1 MRINHTLK
9 KLQEGHPVFGC
20 AIQQYRSA
28 EIPRAF
34 AAAGFDY
41 VFIDA
46 EHGGFGLETI
56 QNMIDSAVHSG
67 ITPIV
72 RVADLQYSLIARS
85 LDLGAQGIIFPRVES
100 PELLAQA
107 ISWTRFPPLGKRGFG
122 VMAPQLD
129 YEASSVEKVIEH
141 LNSNTM
147 VVAQFETRLS
157 IEGMDDLL
165 SVKGLDVA
173 MIGPTDLSISLGV
186 GGEFDHPRL
195 VEAITKFIDACQR
208 HQVAPGIH
216 CRTVDQAGKWLQR
229 GMRLVGAGGEHGLL
243 LQKACEAVAE
253 LRSAS
258 SISPPRS
265 RTVT

>member
-1 MRINHTLK
+1 MRTNHTLK
-9 KLQEGHPVFGC
+9 KLQEGRPVFGC

-56 QNMIDSAVHSG
+56 QNMINSAVHSG
-67 ITPIV
+67 ITPLV
-72 RVADLQYSLIARS
+72 RVADLQYSLVARY
-85 LDLGAQGIIFPRVES
+85 LDLGAQGVILPRVES

-107 ISWTRFPPLGKRGFG
+107 ISWTQYPPQGKRGFG

-129 YEASSVEKVIEH
+129 YEASSVESIMAH
-141 LNSNTM
+141 LKSNTM
-147 VVAQFETRLS
+147 VVAQFETRLAM
-157 IEGMDDLL
+157 EGMDDLL
-165 SVKGLDVA
+165 AVQGIDVA

-195 VEAITKFIDACQR
+195 VEAIVKFIDACQKHR
-208 HQVAPGIH
+208 VTPGIH
-216 CRTVDQAGKWLQR
+216 CRTVAQAQKWLQR

-243 LQKACEAVAE
+243 LQKACDAVAE

-258 SISPPRS
+258 SVAPPVS
-265 RTVT
+265 GQ